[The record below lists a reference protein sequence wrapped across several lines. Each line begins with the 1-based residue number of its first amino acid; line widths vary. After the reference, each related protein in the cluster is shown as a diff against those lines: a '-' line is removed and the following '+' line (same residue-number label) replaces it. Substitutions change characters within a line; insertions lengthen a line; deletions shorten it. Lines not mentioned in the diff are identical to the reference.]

1 MSRRHSTALEHK
13 RRQESRA
20 SQAVFDPESVQV
32 PRIVNDAEEDDDMRE
47 ARIDDDDLE
56 DDDDNDG
63 GDDDDDDDDKI
74 IRKKMMMR
82 MIMTKRMRMSMR
94 CGLLYE
100 GAF

>member
-63 GDDDDDDDDKI
+63 GDDDEKI
-74 IRKKMMMR
+74 IRKRMMMR